1 MKTEKILFTLSDNQI
16 KLFETINVC
25 KKTTIKIIETL
36 SKLLDDKQIT
46 LSTSEDLIHLAANL
60 YEDNEKQ
67 RNMIIRK
74 IIKDYYLT
82 EDEVDRL
89 DINEI
94 TGVVRILDNDYI
106 LNILNKRFNKM
117 WR

>member
-1 MKTEKILFTLSDNQI
+1 MKTERVLTVLSDNQI

-25 KKTTIKIIETL
+25 KRTTLKIIDNIA
-36 SKLLDDKQIT
+36 KLLDDKQIM
-46 LSTSEDLIHLAANL
+46 LSTSEDLIHSAARL

-67 RNMIIRK
+67 KNMIISQ
-74 IIKDYYLT
+74 IIKDNNLT
-82 EDEVDRL
+82 DDEVDRL

-94 TGVVRILDNDYI
+94 TGVVRILDKEYI
-106 LNILNKRFNKM
+106 GNILDKRFNKM